1 MSRGGLF
8 EIDRHTDLKLAPDNA
23 WQVLAKAELVCS
35 ASDVD
40 TAVKRLAREISE
52 VLRDH
57 NPLVLAV
64 MRGAVVF
71 AGHLLPLLRFPLE
84 FDYLDVTRYGNTTRG
99 GEIEWKTSPGTAV
112 RGRVVLLLD
121 DILDQGYTLAAI
133 REKMLAEGASA
144 FYSAVFADKDIG
156 APKPVAAD
164 FIGVRVPDRYV
175 FGFGMDVKS
184 AWRNLPAVYALKPDA
199 GE

>member
-1 MSRGGLF
+1 M
-8 EIDRHTDLKLAPDNA
+8 LADS
-23 WQVLAKAELVCS
+23 ELVCS
-35 ASDVD
+35 AGDVD
-40 TAVKRLAREISE
+40 AAVKRVAREISE
-52 VLRDH
+52 RLGER

-84 FDYLDVTRYGNTTRG
+84 FDYLDVTRYGNATSG
-99 GEIEWKTSPGTAV
+99 GAITWKMSSGTAV
-112 RGRVVLLLD
+112 QGRVVLLLD

-133 REKMLAEGASA
+133 RERMLAEGASA

-156 APKPVAAD
+156 TPKPAAAD
-164 FIGVRVPDRYV
+164 FVGVNLPNRYV

-184 AWRNLPAVYALKPDA
+184 AWRNLPAVYALKENA